1 MMTPSTG
8 CDVGGDRA
16 TRDASPEE
24 CAQRYQAILDTAV
37 DGIITI
43 DSAGRIIAFNRAAER
58 IFGWTAQE
66 IMGQGIDR
74 LMPEP
79 DRSAHAHYMRS
90 YLDGAPARIIGV
102 GREVRGERRDGTTF
116 PMDLAVGE
124 VHFADRRMFT
134 GIVRDITDRKNA
146 EAEARR
152 RLDDLIHV
160 SRLASMGD
168 MTSMLAHEVNQPL
181 TAIISVA
188 GACLRFMQSGRA
200 TPELLTES
208 LQMVVR
214 QGERA
219 AAVIQRLRNFVRKSE
234 LSFRPDSLN
243 VVIRDVVWLMNHD
256 IAAMGVQLGLELD
269 DDLPDAEM
277 DAVQI
282 EQVIFNLVRNALDAI
297 AEARAEPPELIIRTQ
312 RIEAD
317 RICCEVIDNGKG
329 LGDIDT
335 DTLFQPY
342 FTTKATGLGQG
353 LSICRSIIFAHRGAL
368 HAGARADGVRGAR
381 FWFEIP
387 LLQS

>member
-1 MMTPSTG
+1 MLPSTG
-8 CDVGGDRA
+8 CEANGQRT
-16 TRDASPEE
+16 TRDATPEE
-24 CAQRYQAILDTAV
+24 CAERYQAILDTAV
-37 DGIITI
+37 DAIITI
-43 DSAGRIIAFNRAAER
+43 DSRGCIVAFNRAAER

-66 IMGQGIDR
+66 IIGKGIEC

-79 DRSAHAHYMRS
+79 DRSAHGHYMS
-90 YLDGAPARIIGV
+90 AYLNGAPARIIGI

-234 LSFRPDSLN
+234 LSFCRDSLN
-243 VVIRDVVWLMNHD
+243 TVIRDVVWLMNHD
-256 IAAMGVQLGLELD
+256 IGAMGVTLRLALA
-269 DDLPDAEM
+269 DDLPDVEM

-297 AEARAEPPELIIRTQ
+297 AEVPGEPAELVLRTQ
-312 RIEAD
+312 LAD
-317 RICCEVIDNGKG
+317 VGQVRCEVIDSGKG

-342 FTTKATGLGQG
+342 FTTKPAGLGQG

-368 HAGARADGVRGAR
+368 HAGPRDDGQRGAR